1 MKFGNWQYSKNS
13 IRERIHINKDIDF
26 VWPFLGL
33 SDKIFF
39 QSSFSWTAFLEL
51 CFITILLYE
60 RKFRK
65 YSFSNDGLI
74 LG

>member
-39 QSSFSWTAFLEL
+39 QSSFP
-51 CFITILLYE
+51 
-60 RKFRK
+60 
-65 YSFSNDGLI
+65 
-74 LG
+74 

>member
-39 QSSFSWTAFLEL
+39 NQVFPSLHSLSCVLLQFYCMKESLENTA
-51 CFITILLYE
+51 
-60 RKFRK
+60 
-65 YSFSNDGLI
+65 SNDGLI